1 MKKNK
6 VIYWA
11 STGIV
16 AGIMLWS
23 AINFNFNEEYKTAFR
38 HLGLPDWF
46 KAELTAAKL
55 LGVIVLLVAAIPQKI
70 KEFAYFGFAI
80 VLLSAPI
87 AHLSSGDSVLLEVG
101 HSFFFI
107 MLVISYIYYHRVNNI
122 SMNIRN

>member
-55 LGVIVLLVAAIPQKI
+55 LGVIVLLVAGIPQKI
-70 KEFAYFGFAI
+70 KEFAYFGFALTI
-80 VLLSAPI
+80 VSACV
-87 AHLSSGDSVLLEVG
+87 AHISSGDGIVRGLEP
-101 HSFFFI
+101 
-107 MLVISYIYYHRVNNI
+107 LVFLGFLTISYLYYHKGRKVEVKDN
-122 SMNIRN
+122 R

>member
-1 MKKNK
+1 MKKDRI
-6 VIYWA
+6 IYWT

-16 AGIMLWS
+16 AGIMMWS

-46 KAELTAAKL
+46 KVELTAAKL
-55 LGVIVLLVAAIPQKI
+55 LGVIALLVSATPYKI
-70 KEFAYFGFAI
+70 KEFTYFGFAI

-101 HSFFFI
+101 HTFFFF
-107 MLVISYIYYHRVNNI
+107 MLVISYLYYHRVNNI
-122 SMNIRN
+122 KLWAGK